1 MATPTMS
8 HDFTPNSGAVVGIV
22 GLGYVGLPTAI
33 GFHDSGFR
41 VWGCDTSKPVIQALK
56 EKRNPIGDHA
66 LDGQIPSSDLDTWNI
81 TESIEELTSLCD
93 IILVT
98 VPTPITIDSKPDLSY
113 VCAAGEKIFA

>member
-1 MATPTMS
+1 MS

-81 TESIEELTSLCD
+81 TESIEELTSVCD

-98 VPTPITIDSKPDLSY
+98 IANSDYD
-113 VCAAGEKIFA
+113 